1 MSRYLFG
8 PAVLLAMANK
18 APNVIAWISA
28 NKVVAK
34 DCILSDLAFAIA
46 KATVAEQ
53 AQDIR
58 EHDAWIKLLDAL
70 YARLQA
76 DGASV
81 YNNIDEKVLTRYA
94 QWRNLKPLEYQTA
107 TGPIPLAQ
115 DLRLLIATAD
125 VHLDTYTELASPYL
139 QQAAQR
145 GVSVCAI
152 P

>member
-18 APNVIAWISA
+18 ATNVVAWMST
-28 NKVVAK
+28 NKVLPK

-46 KATVAEQ
+46 KATVADQ
-53 AQDIR
+53 AKDMR
-58 EHDAWIKLLDAL
+58 ELTEWFKLLDAL
-70 YARLQA
+70 YVRLQA
-76 DGASV
+76 EGASV
-81 YNNIDEKVLTRYA
+81 YNNVDEKVLVRYV
-94 QWRNLKPLEYQTA
+94 QWRNLKPLDHQTGA
-107 TGPIPLAQ
+107 GVIPLAQ

-139 QQAAQR
+139 DQAAER
-145 GVSVCAI
+145 GVLVCAI